1 MCEKTPLFSCYI
13 VRGKMK
19 KIVFLT
25 GTRADFGKLKSLIKI
40 TQNSDHFEVHIFAT
54 GMHMIAMYGKTVNE
68 IYKSGFKNIYE
79 FKNHHKK
86 NHMDRNL
93 AKTITGFSKYIEE
106 IQPDLIV
113 IHGDRIETLAGA
125 IVGSLNNILVAH
137 IEGGELSGTIDEL
150 IRHSVSKLSHIHLVA
165 NDEAGQRLVQMG
177 ENKASIF
184 NIGSPDLDVMHSD
197 DLPEL
202 SFIKDYYNITY
213 EKYALVIFHSVTTEV
228 ELLANQVKIF
238 VDSLIQS
245 DKNYIVVFPNND
257 LGSDIILN
265 EYNRLKN
272 NSKFKIFPSLRFEYF
287 LVLLKNCEFIIGN
300 SSAGLREAPY
310 YNIPTINIGNRQLGR
325 VKSSNIIN
333 IDFNQKDILTNIEKS
348 SQYTHTNKDVDFGE
362 GNSDKLF
369 LQLLQDDALWKT
381 PHQKQ
386 FLDIL

>member
-1 MCEKTPLFSCYI
+1 
-13 VRGKMK
+13 MK

-40 TQNSDHFEVHIFAT
+40 TQNSDLFEVHIFVT
-54 GMHMIAMYGKTVNE
+54 GMHMIPMYGKTVNE

-79 FKNHHKK
+79 FENHDDQ

-93 AKTITGFSKYIEE
+93 AKTISGFSKYIED
-106 IQPDLIV
+106 IKPNLIV

-177 ENKASIF
+177 ENKTSVF

-202 SFIKDYYNITY
+202 SFVKDYYNIAY
-213 EKYALVIFHSVTTEV
+213 KNYALVIFHSVTTEV
-228 ELLANQVKIF
+228 ELLADQVNIL
-238 VDSLIQS
+238 VDSLIKS
-245 DKNYIVVFPNND
+245 EKNYIVVFPNND
-257 LGSDIILN
+257 LGSEIILA
-265 EYNRLKN
+265 EYKRLKDN
-272 NSKFKIFPSLRFEYF
+272 NKFKVFPSLRFEYF

-310 YNIPTINIGNRQLGR
+310 YNIPTINIGNRQHNR
-325 VKSSNIIN
+325 VKSLNIIN
-333 IDFNQKDILTNIEKS
+333 IDFNQNDILENIEKI
-348 SQYTHTNKDVDFGE
+348 SQMKICDKDVNFGD
-362 GNSDKLF
+362 GNSDTLF
-369 LQLLQDDALWKT
+369 LELLKDEKIWNT

-386 FLDIL
+386 FLDLI